1 MKGVINLNK
10 KDYCKCKNSS
20 GVHTVTDNWYQYDVC
35 NDCGKILE
43 DGIRPLNDNGDINV
57 Y

>member
-1 MKGVINLNK
+1 MNRY
-10 KDYCKCKNSS
+10 DYCKCESRS
-20 GVHTVTDNWYQYDVC
+20 GVHTDIDSWYQYDIC

-43 DGIRPLNDNGDINV
+43 DGIRPIDDDGDI